1 MFYNNVERLIFT
13 YEKSMLKMKK
23 SILKLCFGALT
34 LAGCSSGQPLKS
46 LVPDTPSAAPDYLCT
61 WNIQGYLVNAEA
73 PEYWRAE
80 MTEANIF
87 GKGLYQNWA
96 DFFPSIRQD
105 LFFVMDDSWDIPAN
119 VNTRDNPYLGTT
131 ELNEERFPSCTGTP
145 SERLQKLVRK
155 FKDMGWKGVGG
166 WICAQKAD
174 NFAEVDEETYWT
186 ERLKAAHDAGFSYW
200 KVDWGRSAR
209 DDEWRKML
217 TRLAKEHAPNLWVEN
232 AMKNEYIEFS
242 DVFRTYDVENIIAQ
256 PVTIQRVSN
265 LLPFKAQEGA
275 KGIINCE
282 DEPYIAVGLGCAIG
296 VMRHPF
302 AGNLPN
308 GSQDVAFPPIGHNY
322 KECMDE
328 ITRAVRWHRIAEPFG
343 VGGDFAIDTVKLV
356 DSWIL
361 HENETWRKDR
371 KIGSVLR
378 ESAPARVSRGMALP
392 EVADTTSSRPF
403 VLASAYPNGVIALSA
418 IGRAIGREYVT
429 KEVPVTIEGK
439 DWSAPLGLFGR
450 FREVTVVYPSAPNG
464 NPRVLAQ
471 DLAGDTP
478 VDVTAEVKIEDNR
491 LIIPG
496 EVINKVGL
504 MSATEGDLSNPGMV
518 MKIVND

>member
-1 MFYNNVERLIFT
+1 
-13 YEKSMLKMKK
+13 MKK
-23 SILKLCFGALT
+23 QLT
-34 LAGCSSGQPLKS
+34 RWCLGIMVLAGCTSGQPLKS
-46 LVPDTPSAAPDYLCT
+46 LVPDTPSDAPDYLCT

-80 MTEANIF
+80 MNEANIF
-87 GKGLYQNWA
+87 GEGKYQNWA
-96 DFFPSIRQD
+96 NFFPSIRKD
-105 LFFVMDDSWDIPAN
+105 LYFVMDDSWDIPAK
-119 VNTRDNPYLGTT
+119 VNTGNNPYLGTT

-145 SERLQKLVRK
+145 TERLQKLTRK
-155 FKDMGWKGVGG
+155 FKEMGWKGAGG

-174 NFAEVDEETYWT
+174 NLANVDEEDYWT
-186 ERLKAAHDAGFSYW
+186 ERLKAANDAGFSYW
-200 KVDWGRSAR
+200 KVDWGHNATN
-209 DDEWRKML
+209 DEWRKML
-217 TRLAKEHAPNLWVEN
+217 TRLGKEHAPDLWIEN

-296 VMRHPF
+296 IMRHPF

-322 KECMDE
+322 KKCMDE
-328 ITRAVRWHRIAEPFG
+328 IVRAVRWHRIAEPFG
-343 VGGDFAIDTVKLV
+343 VGGDFAIDTIKLA

-371 KIGSVLR
+371 KPGTVMR
-378 ESAPARVSRGMALP
+378 ESAPARVSRGMPLP
-392 EVADTTSSRPF
+392 EVTDTTSSRPF
-403 VLASAYPNGVIALSA
+403 ILASTYPNGAVALSA
-418 IGRAIGREYVT
+418 IGRAIGREYIT
-429 KEVPVTIEGK
+429 KEVNVTIEGK
-439 DWSAPLGLFGR
+439 EWSAPLGLFGR
-450 FREVTVVYPSAPNG
+450 FEEVNVVYPAAPNR
-464 NPRVLAQ
+464 NVKVLAQ

-478 VDVTAEVKIEDNR
+478 VDVTSEVTISGNR
-491 LIIPG
+491 LSIPG
-496 EVINKVGL
+496 KLIQRIGL
-504 MSATEGDLSNPGMV
+504 MSATEGDLSEPGMIV
-518 MKIVND
+518 KLIVN